1 MSLPGQGGTP
11 SNSGGTPE
19 GPQSQGPND
28 PIQQGG
34 TPAGQQQQGQGGTP
48 PPAPDQ
54 QDEYRELRGALSRE
68 RERGDTLAA
77 ELKRLQSQGLSDEE
91 KKRLAAQDEA
101 LNTAKAREKS
111 LVLRY
116 EIAARAP
123 KLGIVDPEL
132 AVMLIER
139 NPDVSVGEDMKV
151 TGLDDALKALVKERP
166 HLVRQV
172 GSADGGAGTGG
183 RPAGGGKPTMND
195 IIRGRARGTTVS
207 SE

>member
-19 GPQSQGPND
+19 PPGPQSQGPND
-28 PIQQGG
+28 PIQSSG
-34 TPAGQQQQGQGGTP
+34 TQAGQQGQGGTP
-48 PPAPDQ
+48 SSDQ
-54 QDEYRELRGALSRE
+54 QATDEYRELRDVIRKE
-68 RERGDTLAA
+68 RERGDALDK
-77 ELKRLQSQGLSDEE
+77 ELKQLRSQGLSDEE
-91 KKRLAAQDEA
+91 RKRLQEQEAA
-101 LNTAKAREKS
+101 LTNAKAKEKS
-111 LVLRY
+111 LILRY

-139 NPDVSVGEDMKV
+139 SPDVTVDDDGKV

-166 HLVRQV
+166 HLVQRV
-172 GSADGGAGTGG
+172 ASADGGAGTGG
-183 RPAGGGKPTMND
+183 RPATGGKATMND
-195 IIRGRARGTTVS
+195 IIRGRARGTTVN